1 MKQILLTLCL
11 LISFN
16 ISSQEKGK
24 LFKSIYDELF
34 KYGTIYVAGDM
45 QNPKENAPDFLLDP
59 VKMEDYI
66 VYHR

>member
-34 KYGTIYVAGDM
+34 K
-45 QNPKENAPDFLLDP
+45 
-59 VKMEDYI
+59 
-66 VYHR
+66 